1 MYKINNMEKR
11 VFDNLQELNKSF
23 TDWLKD
29 ILKDRNSVTIALS
42 GGSTPKSIFDYW
54 SANHVDDID
63 WKSIYLFWGDERC
76 VPPTDEQSNYK
87 MTKDHL
93 LDNVPIPE
101 KNIFRIKGE
110 NNPADE
116 AKRYSNLLEMEVDM
130 VDDVPSFDIVILGMG
145 DDGHTASIFPHEIDL
160 WDSEEYCV
168 VATHPDSGQKRV
180 SLSGDV
186 INNAKRVAFLVTGA
200 NKAEKVEKIFSSLD
214 DVKDIYPAAKV
225 DPVSGEL
232 VWFLDKAAAANI

>member
-76 VPPTDEQSNYK
+76 VPPTDGQSNYK

>member
-1 MYKINNMEKR
+1 MEKR
-11 VFDNLQELNKSF
+11 IFDSLQELNESF

-42 GGSTPKSIFDYW
+42 GGSTPKSLFDYW
-54 SANHVDDID
+54 ATNHKSDID
-63 WKSIYLFWGDERC
+63 WNSVYLFWGDERC

-93 LDNVPIPE
+93 LDFVPIPS

-110 NNPADE
+110 NNPAEE

-130 VDDVPSFDIVILGMG
+130 IDDLPSFDIVILGMG
-145 DDGHTASIFPHEIDL
+145 DDGHTASIFPYEISL
-160 WDSEEYCV
+160 WDNEEFCV

-180 SLSGDV
+180 SLTGGV

-200 NKAEKVEKIFSSLD
+200 NKAEKVEQIFKYKEKVLD
-214 DVKDIYPAAKV
+214 TYPAAKV
-225 DPVSGEL
+225 DPVFGDL
-232 VWFLDKAAAANI
+232 VWFLDRAAAGNI

>member
-1 MYKINNMEKR
+1 MEKR

-76 VPPTDEQSNYK
+76 VPPTDEESNYK

>member
-1 MYKINNMEKR
+1 MEKR